1 MKRED
6 FHVGQ
11 TLIHLD
17 HNLAHSSSGRGRERE
32 VTVVKVGRTNVHVDH
47 GYGRLEAYRM
57 DTGYAVR
64 DFGGRVVTPE
74 ERLREQAQRVVRQAL
89 REHGLTI
96 GVPGNHYPLETWAAV
111 LELLNKAQA
120 DA

>member
-11 TLIHLD
+11 KLVHL
-17 HNLAHSSSGRGRERE
+17 SGHRRGERERE

-47 GYGRLEAYRM
+47 GYGNPEAYRM

-64 DFGGRVVTPE
+64 DFGGRVLTPE
-74 ERLREQAQRVVRQAL
+74 ARLRQKAQMAVHHSL

-96 GVPGNHYPLETWAAV
+96 TAPGSLYPLETWAAV
-111 LELLNKAQA
+111 LELLEKAKA
-120 DA
+120 DG